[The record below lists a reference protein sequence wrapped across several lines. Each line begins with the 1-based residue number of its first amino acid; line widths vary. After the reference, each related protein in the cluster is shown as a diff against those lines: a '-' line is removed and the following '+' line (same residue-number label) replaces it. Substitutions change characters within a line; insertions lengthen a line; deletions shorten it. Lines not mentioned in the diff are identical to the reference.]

1 MDVDLGEDLEGVV
14 KGTGLGKNAPRA
26 MDMGNLERLAS
37 QAKGAGAGAG
47 DMMNLMSGCD
57 KAAWRKAVQHLRATS
72 ACALR
77 PKSDPHRA
85 VVGVFAVRWRCRF
98 TSARPRVESA
108 WF

>member
-57 KAAWRKAVQHLRATS
+57 MRRGERPSSTCARRRRA
-72 ACALR
+72 
-77 PKSDPHRA
+77 
-85 VVGVFAVRWRCRF
+85 RCVLSR
-98 TSARPRVESA
+98 TPIAQ
-108 WF
+108 W